1 MENLQRIDTV
11 TVATVT
17 VKKLQVAFAR
27 AYTTSK
33 GHNKTAYKFAL
44 QLLSNAPKDLIFTVR
59 KNVNLNAYNIGDVS
73 ECLVKH
79 YFTHDKELSYSLA
92 NESDISRNVKNEV
105 KTFSNANRYPNGF
118 ASPQGFIAVSEYG
131 IHYIT
136 KAMCKAYWSS
146 FRDYKGIQKQPT
158 KAILKEI
165 IDNEQP
171 KLLKG
176 LTSAIVYSIDNE

>member
-1 MENLQRIDTV
+1 MLNTYSTKELK
-11 TVATVT
+11 VAYA
-17 VKKLQVAFAR
+17 K
-27 AYTTSK
+27 AYANSK

-44 QLLSNAPKDLIFTVR
+44 QLLANAPKDLIFTVR
-59 KNVNLNAYNIGDVS
+59 QNANENAFNIGDVS

-92 NESDISRNVKNEV
+92 NDNDLQRATKNEV
-105 KTFSNANRYPNGF
+105 KTFANANRYPNGF
-118 ASPQGFIAVSEYG
+118 EQPQGFISVSEYG

-136 KAMCKAYWSS
+136 KAMVKKYWND

-158 KAILKEI
+158 KAILKMI
-165 IDNEQP
+165 IDNESP

-176 LTSAIVYSIDNE
+176 LSQAIGLNGDE